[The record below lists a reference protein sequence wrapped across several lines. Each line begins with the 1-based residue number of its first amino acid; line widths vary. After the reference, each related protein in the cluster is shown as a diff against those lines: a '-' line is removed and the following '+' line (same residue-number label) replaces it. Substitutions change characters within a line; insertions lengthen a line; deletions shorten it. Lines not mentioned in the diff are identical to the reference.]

1 MGPPFFLIM
10 NRTSQL
16 RHPRVGG
23 GGQYTTYS
31 STNQSNM
38 RREHSTTG
46 VQRVPALKFARKSRG
61 KVK

>member
-1 MGPPFFLIM
+1 M

-31 STNQSNM
+31 STKQSNM
-38 RREHSTTG
+38 RREHSTIG
-46 VQRVPALKFARKSRG
+46 KQNVPALKFAREPRG

>member
-1 MGPPFFLIM
+1 M

-23 GGQYTTYS
+23 GGQFTTYS
-31 STNQSNM
+31 STGQATM
-38 RREHSTTG
+38 RREQSVAG
-46 VQRVPALKFARKSRG
+46 VQNVPALKFARKPRG